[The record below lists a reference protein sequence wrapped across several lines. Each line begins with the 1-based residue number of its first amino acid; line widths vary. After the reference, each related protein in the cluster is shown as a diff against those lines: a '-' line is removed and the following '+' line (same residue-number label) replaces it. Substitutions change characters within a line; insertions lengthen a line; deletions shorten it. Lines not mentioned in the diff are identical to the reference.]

1 VAWVSYKSVNYNYY
15 SSKAQV
21 RGSCNF
27 GARVIGL
34 DAVFNPLVNSLP
46 ASLSYMGSVRP
57 LKPQVKAFPIFFLG
71 GVRSSYLRT
80 IGYGPTLSMPLVILL
95 IKTLRKPVR

>member
-1 VAWVSYKSVNYNYY
+1 MAWVSYKSVNYNYY

-46 ASLSYMGSVRP
+46 VSLSYMGSVRP
-57 LKPQVKAFPIFFLG
+57 LKPQVKAFPIFFFG
-71 GVRSSYLRT
+71 GGEELLSPDNWLWSNLKHASSNS
-80 IGYGPTLSMPLVILL
+80 PN
-95 IKTLRKPVR
+95 